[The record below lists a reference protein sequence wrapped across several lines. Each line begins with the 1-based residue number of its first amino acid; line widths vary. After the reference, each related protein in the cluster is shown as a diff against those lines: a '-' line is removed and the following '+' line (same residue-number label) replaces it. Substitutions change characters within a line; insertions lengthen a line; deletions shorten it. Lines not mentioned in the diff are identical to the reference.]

1 YLVRAIL
8 LARSGR
14 WEAARRDLRDCRR
27 RFARES
33 LPGAGSTHPFE
44 TWYSRAVGPTPAFLD
59 ATLDVLWDTP
69 VAVSARTAGEL
80 LKRLDAG
87 EGLRGEGV
95 SEAGAKG
102 VKGSCLIRLARIA
115 AERDDKAGALRRV
128 RAALELRLPDLTP
141 EQVRADDLLKAWN
154 EDPEFKA

>member
-1 YLVRAIL
+1 LALGEGEPTLRAGERASEPPPDDSQPSLVRAIL

-69 VAVSARTAGEL
+69 VEVRARTAEEL
-80 LKRLDAG
+80 LKRLEDA
-87 EGLRGEGV
+87 EGLKGEGV
-95 SEAGAKG
+95 SEADAKG
-102 VKGSCLIRLARIA
+102 LKGWCLIR
-115 AERDDKAGALRRV
+115 
-128 RAALELRLPDLTP
+128 
-141 EQVRADDLLKAWN
+141 
-154 EDPEFKA
+154 